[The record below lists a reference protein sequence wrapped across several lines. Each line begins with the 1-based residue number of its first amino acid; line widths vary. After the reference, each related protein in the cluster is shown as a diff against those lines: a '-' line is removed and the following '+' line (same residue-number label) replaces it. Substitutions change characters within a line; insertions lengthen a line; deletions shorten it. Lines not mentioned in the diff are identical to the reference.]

1 MKFIRDLI
9 SEKRSA
15 KQSDVSIPPA
25 VWDEET
31 SVVPEPVE
39 ILPTEAPDVLA
50 LTPQDAVAE
59 DFAPLDEELDGEEA
73 FAEDA
78 ALEEEIDEEFEQDL
92 EDSAFAEDEDGY
104 ELPAPEFDALEDEAL
119 DDETLA
125 DEAALDAFA
134 EEPFE
139 EALDEVEEMVEAGMP
154 EEEAVEPFERRKLW
168 TSLRDESYAT
178 EAEEPFIAAPE
189 PMDET
194 ARAIAA
200 LDLAKP
206 TAPAVETDDS
216 LDLSGLP
223 FIHVGGAA
231 PAADLGLEV
240 PTPSVGRGSGRSG
253 RVKTRL
259 LGFNPGGLAPA
270 SPFEKAAAPADT
282 NFPVGWMVVVSGP
295 GRGAS
300 FPLYDG
306 VAKIGRGE
314 DQAIALNFGD
324 SAISRENHAA
334 VAYDSEQNAF
344 YIGQSGKAN
353 LVRLNN
359 KPLLSTEQIR
369 SGDQVRLG
377 ETTLRFVALCGEDFS
392 WDAASQNDVKHAG

>member
-15 KQSDVSIPPA
+15 KQSDVSIPPT

-39 ILPTEAPDVLA
+39 ILPAEAPDVLA
-50 LTPQDAVAE
+50 LTPQDEVAQ
-59 DFAPLDEELDGEEA
+59 DVAALDEGFDSEEA
-73 FAEDA
+73 LADDA
-78 ALEEEIDEEFEQDL
+78 VLDDEIDEDFEQDL
-92 EDSAFAEDEDGY
+92 EDAAFAEDEDGY
-104 ELPAPEFDALEDEAL
+104 ELPSPEFDATEDEAMS
-119 DDETLA
+119 
-125 DEAALDAFA
+125 DEAEFEAFSE

-139 EALDEVEEMVEAGMP
+139 EALDEAEGMVEAEMP
-154 EEEAVEPFERRKLW
+154 EEDAVEPFERRKLW
-168 TSLRDESYAT
+168 TSLRDENYAA
-178 EAEEPFIAAPE
+178 EAEEPFIVPAE
-189 PMDET
+189 PVDET
-194 ARAIAA
+194 AQAIAA
-200 LDLAKP
+200 LDLSKP
-206 TAPAVETDDS
+206 APVAQADDS

-223 FIHVGGAA
+223 FINVASA
-231 PAADLGLEV
+231 EPAADAGLEV
-240 PTPSVGRGSGRSG
+240 PTPSAGRGSGRSG

-270 SPFEKAAAPADT
+270 SPFEKAAAPVDT
-282 NFPVGWMVVVSGP
+282 SFPVGWMVVVSGP

-334 VAYDSEQNAF
+334 VAYDSEANAF
-344 YIGQSGKAN
+344 FIGQSGKAN

-392 WDAASQNDVKHAG
+392 WDAASQKDVKHAG

>member
-15 KQSDVSIPPA
+15 KHSEVSIPPT

-50 LTPQDAVAE
+50 LTPQDEVAE
-59 DFAPLDEELDGEEA
+59 DFAALDEGFDSEEA
-73 FAEDA
+73 LIEEA
-78 ALEEEIDEEFEQDL
+78 ALEEEEIDAEFEQDL
-92 EDSAFAEDEDGY
+92 DAAFAEDEDGY
-104 ELPAPEFDALEDEAL
+104 ELPSPEFDALEEEELTDEA
-119 DDETLA
+119 EF
-125 DEAALDAFA
+125 EAFA
-134 EEPFE
+134 EESFE
-139 EALDEVEEMVEAGMP
+139 EALDETAEMVEVEMP
-154 EEEAVEPFERRKLW
+154 EEETVEPFERRKLW
-168 TSLRDESYAT
+168 TSLRDETYAT

-189 PMDET
+189 PVDET

-200 LDLAKP
+200 LDLSRP
-206 TAPAVETDDS
+206 APAPVAPAPVAQADDS

-231 PAADLGLEV
+231 PAAAAGLEV
-240 PTPSVGRGSGRSG
+240 PTPSLGRGSGRSG

-259 LGFNPGGLAPA
+259 LGFNPDGLAPA
-270 SPFEKAAAPADT
+270 SPFEKAAPADT
-282 NFPVGWMVVVSGP
+282 NFPVGWLVVVSGP

-300 FPLYDG
+300 FPLFDG

-314 DQAIALNFGD
+314 DQAVSLNFGD

-334 VAYDSEQNAF
+334 VAYDSEENAF

-377 ETTLRFVALCGEDFS
+377 ETTLRFVALCGEGFS
-392 WDAASQNDVKHAG
+392 WDAASQKDVKHAG